1 MRFGLCTSLENLE
14 MTERLGFDYIECTV
28 TSIADYSDEEFL
40 KIKDAVTAS
49 SIRPER
55 VNVMFP
61 GTMSLIGPGLD
72 KAAVTAYLEGA
83 FARAAGLGA
92 TGAVFGSGKSRRFP
106 DNYSFR
112 QGYAELVQI
121 TRLIGE
127 AASHHGITVAIEP
140 LNLGETN
147 CINSLREGAMLEADA
162 NSKWVT
168 LLADLYHIL
177 LLKEPFDNIRA
188 VKEFTHTHIA
198 LEEGRMYPI
207 RRTPEVEGF
216 FKALADVGYN
226 GTMSI
231 EGKTENI
238 EQDAAQALAVLRSYV
253 TQSTS

>member
-28 TSIADYSDEEFL
+28 TSIAGYSDDDFR
-40 KIKDAVTAS
+40 KIKDAIKAS
-49 SIRPER
+49 SISPER

-61 GTMSLIGPGLD
+61 GDMTLIGPGVD
-72 KAAVTAYLEGA
+72 KAAIAAYLEGA
-83 FARAAGLGA
+83 FAKAAELGA
-92 TGAVFGSGKSRRFP
+92 KGAVFGSGKSRRFP
-106 DNYSFR
+106 DNYPFR
-112 QGYAELVQI
+112 KGYAELVQI
-121 TRLIGE
+121 AKLIGE
-127 AASHHGITVAIEP
+127 AASHHGITVLIEP

-147 CINSLREGAMLEADA
+147 CVNSLREGAMLQADV
-162 NSKWVT
+162 NSEWVK

-188 VKEFTHTHIA
+188 VKEFAHTHIA
-198 LEEGRMYPI
+198 LEEGRIYPI

-216 FKALADVGYN
+216 FKALADIGYN

-238 EQDAAQALAVLRSYV
+238 EQDAAQGLAVLRSYV
-253 TQSTS
+253 K